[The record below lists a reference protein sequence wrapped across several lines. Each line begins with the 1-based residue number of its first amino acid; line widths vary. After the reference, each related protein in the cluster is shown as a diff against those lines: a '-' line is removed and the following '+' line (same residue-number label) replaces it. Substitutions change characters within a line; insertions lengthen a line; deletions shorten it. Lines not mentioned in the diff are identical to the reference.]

1 MEEFTSI
8 IIRLVI
14 EIQWHIT
21 FAEQVFNIDYQ
32 LRNEHGTKNK
42 VRIVLIK
49 WLIINLGLDLPFFD
63 GWCRYGSDNRDWM
76 NGYAI
81 KNDILCHQKC
91 QNTTG
96 CSAFSFEYNDVE
108 EPCNIYAGGPYT
120 YGNGRVNTKCH
131 TIPKGQCHILC
142 IYTYK

>member
-1 MEEFTSI
+1 MRS
-8 IIRLVI
+8 
-14 EIQWHIT
+14 
-21 FAEQVFNIDYQ
+21 
-32 LRNEHGTKNK
+32 
-42 VRIVLIK
+42 
-49 WLIINLGLDLPFFD
+49 LIINLGLDLPFFD
-63 GWCRYGSDNRDWM
+63 GWCRYGSDNREWT

-81 KNDILCHQKC
+81 ENDILCYQKC

-131 TIPKGQCHILC
+131 TIPKGQYRNSC
-142 IYTYK
+142 IYAYKIKVLLMLKFAISYV